1 MSEKR
6 MTENELLE
14 ELAETNAKIDEM
26 VEEIVTEGITEEK
39 ADEPEVNEETE
50 ERDEEPETTE
60 EAEVTEETK
69 AEADVEEVEARANA
83 LIAKKENLIEEIQ
96 ARKENAEVRKD
107 MIEEIASGKG
117 KVIKSLIERETKMT
131 NMEIRNSSEYINAFA
146 NYIKTGDDKECRA
159 LLTENVKDGTVPV
172 PEVVEGYIRTAW
184 ENAGIMSRV
193 DKSFIRGNLKVGF
206 EISATDAVAHEEG
219 DGAVTE
225 EELVLGTVEMIP
237 QSIKKWIS
245 ISDEALDLGGEAFL
259 AYIYDEIAQKIAK
272 KADDIAVYEIINSP
286 AVSTA
291 GAPGVAAV
299 ESELNATAIIQAL
312 GNISD
317 EATNPVVIL
326 NKATW
331 AAFKSITTDDGYLI
345 ADPFAGMDVIFNNSI
360 DTYDEAEEGGT
371 YAIVGD
377 LGTGIKANFP
387 NGEEI
392 TFKFDDLSL
401 AEYDLVKIVGRM
413 FAAINVVA
421 PYRFAKIVKPEA
433 SA

>member
-117 KVIKSLIERETKMT
+117 KVIKSLIEREAKMT

-159 LLTENVKDGTVPV
+159 LLTENAEDGTVPV
-172 PEVVEGYIRTAW
+172 PEIVEGYIRTAW

-193 DKSFIRGNLKVGF
+193 DKSFIRGNLKVGY
-206 EISATDAVAHEEG
+206 EVSATDAEVHVEG

-225 EELVLGTVEMIP
+225 EELVLGTVELIP

-245 ISDEALDLGGEAFL
+245 VSDETLDLGGEAFL
-259 AYIYDEIAQKIAK
+259 AYIYDELAQKIAK
-272 KADDIAVYEIINSP
+272 RADDIAVYKIIN
-286 AVSTA
+286 AGV
-291 GAPGVAAV
+291 GAPGVATV

-312 GNISD
+312 GALSD

-331 AAFKSITTDDGYLI
+331 AAFKSITTNDGYVI
-345 ADPFAGMDVIFNNSI
+345 ADPFAGLDVIFNNSL
-360 DTYDEAEEGGT
+360 DTYDEAGEGDV

-413 FAAINVVA
+413 FAAIEVVA
-421 PYRFAKIVKPEA
+421 PFRFAKIVKPEA